1 MPAPPLRRAALN
13 DSLPLSVHVYAADN
27 PLRPPMGR
35 PVALPDEFCRYPRVG
50 QRDAARQPRDLPR
63 RGAGK
68 TLQFTNDDGT
78 PALMQIWLDI
88 NNPKSTP
95 ENADAPFVASPQI
108 FRMNPHSGQM
118 VRLSFVGQPL
128 PRDRESLF
136 YLNFL
141 QVPAVRQTDS
151 DKNKLLLV
159 VTNRLKVFYRPAGLA
174 GDANHVIDRLSLRR
188 AGNALRVDNPTG
200 YYANVSR
207 AAILSGAKRIAIPQA
222 DLIPPFSQASWPVNG
237 EVRQV
242 ALRVINDYGVEISRT
257 LNVAR

>member
-1 MPAPPLRRAALN
+1 MTRSLYRFTFMPQITRSARRWAAL
-13 DSLPLSVHVYAADN
+13 SLCLMSFAATHASASVTLLGNRVI
-27 PLRPPMGR
+27 
-35 PVALPDEFCRYPRVG
+35 YP
-50 QRDAARQPRDLPR
+50 AEARE
-63 RGAGK
+63 K

-151 DKNKLLLV
+151 DKNKLLLL

-174 GDANHVIDRLSLRR
+174 GDANHVIDRLSLRQ

-200 YYANVSR
+200 YYANVSQ

>member
-1 MPAPPLRRAALN
+1 MTRSLYRFTFMPQITRSARRWAAL
-13 DSLPLSVHVYAADN
+13 SLCLINFAATHASASVTLLGNRVI
-27 PLRPPMGR
+27 
-35 PVALPDEFCRYPRVG
+35 YP
-50 QRDAARQPRDLPR
+50 AEARE
-63 RGAGK
+63 K

-174 GDANHVIDRLSLRR
+174 GDANHVIDRLSLRQ
-188 AGNALRVDNPTG
+188 AGNALHVDNPTG
-200 YYANVSR
+200 YYANVSQ
-207 AAILSGAKRIAIPQA
+207 AAILSGAKRTVIPQA

-242 ALRVINDYGVEISRT
+242 ALRVINDYGVEITRT

>member
-1 MPAPPLRRAALN
+1 MTRSLYRFTFMPQITRSARRWAAL
-13 DSLPLSVHVYAADN
+13 SLCLMSFAATHASASVTLLGNRVI
-27 PLRPPMGR
+27 
-35 PVALPDEFCRYPRVG
+35 YP
-50 QRDAARQPRDLPR
+50 AEARE
-63 RGAGK
+63 K

-174 GDANHVIDRLSLRR
+174 GDANHVIDRLSLRQ
-188 AGNALRVDNPTG
+188 AGNAARRQPDRLLRQRQPGRDPERREAHRHPAGGSDPAVFAG
-200 YYANVSR
+200 QLAGER
-207 AAILSGAKRIAIPQA
+207 GGAAG
-222 DLIPPFSQASWPVNG
+222 
-237 EVRQV
+237 
-242 ALRVINDYGVEISRT
+242 RT
-257 LNVAR
+257 ARHQ

>member
-1 MPAPPLRRAALN
+1 
-13 DSLPLSVHVYAADN
+13 
-27 PLRPPMGR
+27 
-35 PVALPDEFCRYPRVG
+35 
-50 QRDAARQPRDLPR
+50 
-63 RGAGK
+63 
-68 TLQFTNDDGT
+68 
-78 PALMQIWLDI
+78 MQIWLDI

-174 GDANHVIDRLSLRR
+174 GDANHVIDRLSLRGPVTR
-188 AGNALRVDNPTG
+188 CASTTRPATTPTSAGRDPERREAHRHPAGGSDPAVFAGQLAGERG
-200 YYANVSR
+200 G
-207 AAILSGAKRIAIPQA
+207 AAG
-222 DLIPPFSQASWPVNG
+222 
-237 EVRQV
+237 
-242 ALRVINDYGVEISRT
+242 RT
-257 LNVAR
+257 ARHQ